1 MARKLVEKNS
11 GNSNIKDAVK
21 KGWMHQPPRNLV
33 SLSRE
38 VDDVPSLFVGA
49 RALSSSFSC
58 SRLLPSNLSFFR
70 PSREISSK
78 FGIDA
83 VVPKFLISF

>member
-1 MARKLVEKNS
+1 MARKLVKKNS

-21 KGWMHQPPRNLV
+21 EGWMHQPPRNLV
-33 SLSRE
+33 SLPRE

-58 SRLLPSNLSFFR
+58 SRLLPVLLSPIERDFF
-70 PSREISSK
+70 EIWN
-78 FGIDA
+78 
-83 VVPKFLISF
+83 

>member
-21 KGWMHQPPRNLV
+21 EGWMHQPPRNLV
-33 SLSRE
+33 SLPRE

-49 RALSSSFSC
+49 R
-58 SRLLPSNLSFFR
+58 SRVPLVAPGFYLSFFR